1 MLSACPV
8 DRSLG
13 RHYGIWHI
21 CFKCMCRA
29 TLLYDEPE
37 VCVFSWSA
45 VFFLALFMLTYLF
58 YFSLSS
64 FPFSI
69 SIWTSFVSSCPSL
82 VGAML
87 SPRFRFLVRLYQHMI
102 FIRTYAD
109 LTFLFQSVVYDLF
122 QLLCE
127 LSSVSHLFSS

>member
-1 MLSACPV
+1 MRILLECCLLSCVVYV
-8 DRSLG
+8 D
-13 RHYGIWHI
+13 
-21 CFKCMCRA
+21 
-29 TLLYDEPE
+29 LLIL
-37 VCVFSWSA
+37 
-45 VFFLALFMLTYLF
+45 FFLVFLPFFDFDLDIVCFFLS
-58 YFSLSS
+58 FS
-64 FPFSI
+64 
-69 SIWTSFVSSCPSL
+69 C
-82 VGAML
+82 GAML